1 MGGLLL
7 QRHLPCSFSASSMC
21 FKKYFASLC
30 RILKSHHFSGRNMFA
45 VFLFKKNKNTYMENV
60 LIKGRCD
67 HKKEVNRRYFKD
79 VTKIGCLYLYH
90 LILAS

>member
-1 MGGLLL
+1 
-7 QRHLPCSFSASSMC
+7 
-21 FKKYFASLC
+21 
-30 RILKSHHFSGRNMFA
+30 
-45 VFLFKKNKNTYMENV
+45 MENV